1 MTTRMTRRCP
11 SLPPDHNGADV
22 RRVVLSGHP
31 VERGSGLP
39 CPMTPRASDT
49 STGQPSV
56 LSAIVGQ
63 VCALLRC
70 DRASLFVVDDD
81 GGIVSLVLVGDAPT
95 IRLRPGEGIAGAV
108 VQSGRSVRIDDAWLD
123 ARFHRAT
130 DEATGYRTRSLLAV
144 PLLEGGR
151 VRGVVEALNKDGGA
165 FDDDDEDLLLGIGG
179 EIALA
184 VERARQVEELER
196 QRATLDRR
204 VQELDTL
211 VDIDR
216 AIAGADSVQ
225 AILDVVCAR
234 VMDVVKSDGAS
245 IALLDKRTSALLYR
259 SAVGLGQDR
268 LIGVAVA
275 TDTGLAGIALR
286 ERAPVRVADALKDVR
301 HAAALSRTTGLV
313 PGPLVCV
320 PLLATVDGEE
330 KTLGVL
336 TAVRARGADDGVAS
350 VAPRFTV
357 EDERLLVLLANRVAS
372 AVQES
377 ERRERAREKQQLEA
391 MGHMLAGIVHD
402 FKTPMTVISGYVQL
416 MAAEDDAKEREA
428 QAAAV
433 LKSTEQM
440 TAMIKELMAFARGD
454 STVLLRKVWI
464 EGFADELSAL
474 LARMV
479 REPGAPTLTFSCTA
493 TGQARIDPV
502 KVQRAI
508 VNLVKNAREALEP
521 LERPGHI
528 TVAIADDGRDGR
540 DDLVFVVEDD
550 GPGLAP
556 EIAQRVFETF
566 ASFGKA
572 GGTGLG
578 LALVKRIAE
587 DHRGGVT
594 VERPAAGGCRF
605 TLRLPRV

>member
-1 MTTRMTRRCP
+1 M
-11 SLPPDHNGADV
+11 A
-22 RRVVLSGHP
+22 
-31 VERGSGLP
+31 
-39 CPMTPRASDT
+39 PRAGDS
-49 STGQPSV
+49 STGQRQLLALRELVTAVDSRLDLPSV

-81 GGIVSLVLVGDAPT
+81 GGVVSLVLVGDAPT

-108 VQSGRSVRIDDAWLD
+108 VQSGRSIRIDDAWQD
-123 ARFHRAT
+123 PRFHRAT
-130 DEATGYRTRSLLAV
+130 DEATGYRTRALLAV

-151 VRGVVEALNKDGGA
+151 VRGVVEALNKEGGH
-165 FDDDDEDLLLGIGG
+165 FDDDDEALLLGIGG

-196 QRATLDRR
+196 QRAMLDRR
-204 VQELDTL
+204 VQELDLL

-216 AIAGADSVQ
+216 AIAGADFVQ
-225 AILDVVCAR
+225 GILDVVCAC
-234 VMDVVKSDGAS
+234 VKDVVRSDGAS
-245 IALLDKRTSALLYR
+245 IALVDKRTSALLYR
-259 SAVGLGQDR
+259 AAVGVGQER

-286 ERAPVRVADALKDVR
+286 EHQPVRVGDALGDAR
-301 HAAALSRTTGLV
+301 HAASLSKTTGLV
-313 PGPLVCV
+313 PGPLICV
-320 PLLATVDGEE
+320 PLVVPVDGEE
-330 KTLGVL
+330 KALGVL
-336 TAVRARGADDGVAS
+336 TAVRGRGAPEGARC
-350 VAPRFTV
+350 VAPPFSV
-357 EDERLLVLLANRVAS
+357 EDERLLVLLAARVAS
-372 AVQES
+372 AVQGS

-416 MAAEDDAKEREA
+416 MAAEDDPKEREG

-454 STVLLRKVWI
+454 STVLLRRVWI
-464 EGFADELSAL
+464 EGFADELSTL

-479 REPGAPTLTFSCTA
+479 REPGSPTLRFTCTA
-493 TGQARIDPV
+493 TGQARLDPV
-502 KVQRAI
+502 KVHRAI
-508 VNLVKNAREALEP
+508 LVKNAREALEP
-521 LERPGHI
+521 LGRPGHI
-528 TVAIADDGRDGR
+528 GVAIADDTRDGR
-540 DDLVFVVEDD
+540 DDLVFTVEDD

-587 DHRGGVT
+587 DHRGGIT
-594 VERPAAGGCRF
+594 VEQPGGGGCRF
-605 TLRLPRV
+605 IVRLPRT

>member
-1 MTTRMTRRCP
+1 M
-11 SLPPDHNGADV
+11 S
-22 RRVVLSGHP
+22 
-31 VERGSGLP
+31 
-39 CPMTPRASDT
+39 PRASDAT
-49 STGQPSV
+49 TGQRQLLALRELVTAVGSRLDLPSV

-70 DRASLFVVDDD
+70 ERASLFVVDAD
-81 GGIVSLVLVGDAPT
+81 GAVVSLVLVGDAPP
-95 IRLRPGEGIAGAV
+95 IRLRPGEGLAGAV
-108 VQSGRSVRIDDAWLD
+108 VQSGQSIRIDDAWQD
-123 ARFHRAT
+123 PRFHRAT

-151 VRGVVEALNKDGGA
+151 VRGVVEALNKEDGL
-165 FDDDDEDLLLGIGG
+165 FDDDDEALLLGIGG

-196 QRATLDRR
+196 QRAMLDRR
-204 VQELDTL
+204 VQELDLL

-225 AILDVVCAR
+225 EVLDVVCQR
-234 VMDVVKSDGAS
+234 VREVVRSDGAS
-245 IALLDKRTSALLYR
+245 VALLDKPTSALLYR
-259 SAVGLGQDR
+259 AAVGIGQER
-268 LIGVAVA
+268 LVGVAVA

-286 ERAPVRVADALKDVR
+286 EHRAVRVDDALVDGR
-301 HAAALSRTTGLV
+301 HAAALSKSTGLV

-336 TAVRARGADDGVAS
+336 TVVRGRGAADSAAS
-350 VAPRFTV
+350 TTAPFSAD
-357 EDERLLVLLANRVAS
+357 DERLLVLLANRVAS

-416 MAAEDDAKEREA
+416 MAAEDDPQEREA

-454 STVLLRKVWI
+454 STVLVRKVWI

-474 LARMV
+474 LGRMV
-479 REPGAPTLTFSCTA
+479 KDPGAPTLTFSCTA
-493 TGQARIDPV
+493 TGQARLDPV
-502 KVQRAI
+502 KIQRAV

-521 LERPGHI
+521 LDRPGHI
-528 TVAIADDGRDGR
+528 TVTIADDVTAGR
-540 DDLVFVVEDD
+540 DDVVFIVEDD

-556 EIAQRVFETF
+556 EIAQRVFQTF
-566 ASFGKA
+566 ASFGKT

-587 DHRGGVT
+587 DHRGGVV
-594 VERPAAGGCRF
+594 VERPETGGCRF
-605 TLRLPRV
+605 TLRLPRA